1 MKKQKR
7 WIVVPVTTAVV
18 LAMAGCGGQD
28 NNASQASNTST
39 SAAGGQTQSGSG
51 GADFSNGT
59 EGSGSAAGTDD
70 HSSNSSGDTGTSA
83 GETTNSG
90 AENSLGTQGQSSTNE
105 VVQEVRS
112 QLKLKHAVLPT
123 SFPLEKGKH
132 LAAAIPSNTADA
144 FKVNFYSVDQSVP
157 VNDASLTATNSKAPS
172 MLASF
177 EVKSDKD
184 PDSKGIFP
192 DTDLSNIPED
202 MSVDLGH
209 GIKGMAEGAAGS
221 QYLTWKEGRWT
232 LQIRSVSEDKMNNPG
247 IAKKMV
253 EYLESHTLPA
263 PKDKG
268 FVNVE
273 YPSGGKTVNVTIS
286 WQEGNQIHQLQTD
299 QVPNEALG
307 MVVSVN

>member
-7 WIVVPVTTAVV
+7 WVIIPVTTAVL
-18 LAMAGCGGQD
+18 LALAGCGGQD
-28 NNASQASNTST
+28 NNTSQASNTPSST
-39 SAAGGQTQSGSG
+39 SGEQTQSGSG
-51 GADFSNGT
+51 GADFSNT
-59 EGSGSAAGTDD
+59 SEASNTAAG
-70 HSSNSSGDTGTSA
+70 SVNNENSSVGASTSA
-83 GETTNSG
+83 GETT
-90 AENSLGTQGQSSTNE
+90 GTQGQSSMND
-105 VVQEVRS
+105 VLQEIRS
-112 QLKLKHAVLPT
+112 QLKMKDAVLPT
-123 SFPLEKGKH
+123 SFALDKGKH
-132 LAAAIPSNTADA
+132 LAAAIPVNSSDA
-144 FKVNFYSVDQSVP
+144 FKVNFYSVDQTIP
-157 VNDASLTATNSKAPS
+157 VNDASLSSSKNAPDV
-172 MLASF
+172 LASY
-177 EVKSDKD
+177 EVKTYKD
-184 PDSKGIFP
+184 PNSTGIFP
-192 DTDLSNIPED
+192 DTDLDNIPDE

-286 WQEGNQIHQLQTD
+286 WQEGKQIHQLQTN
-299 QVPNEALG
+299 QVPNDALG
-307 MVVSVN
+307 MVASVK

>member
-7 WIVVPVTTAVV
+7 WVIIPVTTAVL
-18 LAMAGCGGQD
+18 LALAGCGGQD
-28 NNASQASNTST
+28 NNTSQASNTPTST
-39 SAAGGQTQSGSG
+39 SEEQTQSGSG
-51 GADFSNGT
+51 GADFSNT
-59 EGSGSAAGTDD
+59 SEGNNTAAGTANNE
-70 HSSNSSGDTGTSA
+70 NSSEGSTSTSA
-83 GETTNSG
+83 AT
-90 AENSLGTQGQSSTNE
+90 GTQGQSSMND
-105 VVQEVRS
+105 VIQEIRS
-112 QLKLKHAVLPT
+112 QLKMKDAVLPT
-123 SFPLEKGKH
+123 SFALDKGKH
-132 LAAAIPSNTADA
+132 LAAAIPVNSSDA
-144 FKVNFYSVDQSVP
+144 FKVNFYSVDQSIP
-157 VNDASLTATNSKAPS
+157 VNDASLTSSTKAPEV
-172 MLASF
+172 LAF
-177 EVKSDKD
+177 YEVKTYKD
-184 PDSKGIFP
+184 PDSSGIFP
-192 DTDLSNIPED
+192 DTDLDNIPDE

-286 WQEGNQIHQLQTD
+286 WQEGKQIHQLQTN
-299 QVPNEALG
+299 QVPNNALG
-307 MVVSVN
+307 MVASVK

>member
-7 WIVVPVTTAVV
+7 WVIIPVTTAVL
-18 LAMAGCGGQD
+18 LALAGCGGQD
-28 NNASQASNTST
+28 NNTSEASNTPTST
-39 SAAGGQTQSGSG
+39 SGEQTQSGSG
-51 GADFSNGT
+51 GADFSNT
-59 EGSGSAAGTDD
+59 SEGNNTAAGTAN
-70 HSSNSSGDTGTSA
+70 SENSSEGTTSTSG
-83 GETTNSG
+83 GETT
-90 AENSLGTQGQSSTNE
+90 GTQGQSNMND
-105 VVQEVRS
+105 VLQEIRS
-112 QLKLKHAVLPT
+112 QLKMKDAVLPT
-123 SFPLEKGKH
+123 SFALDKGKH
-132 LAAAIPSNTADA
+132 LAAALPVNSSDA
-144 FKVNFYSVDQSVP
+144 FKVNFYSVDQSIP
-157 VNDASLTATNSKAPS
+157 VNDASLTSSNNAPDV
-172 MLASF
+172 LASY
-177 EVKSDKD
+177 EVKTYKD
-184 PDSKGIFP
+184 PDSSGIFP
-192 DTDLSNIPED
+192 DTDLDNIPDD

-253 EYLESHTLPA
+253 EYLVSHTLPA

-286 WQEGNQIHQLQTD
+286 WQEGKQIHQLQTN

-307 MVVSVN
+307 MVASVK

>member
-7 WIVVPVTTAVV
+7 WVIIPVTTAVL
-18 LAMAGCGGQD
+18 LALAGCGGQD
-28 NNASQASNTST
+28 DNTSQASNTPTST
-39 SAAGGQTQSGSG
+39 SGEQTQSGSG
-51 GADFSNGT
+51 GADFSNT
-59 EGSGSAAGTDD
+59 SEGNNTAAGSANNED
-70 HSSNSSGDTGTSA
+70 SSEGTSTST
-83 GETTNSG
+83 GETT
-90 AENSLGTQGQSSTNE
+90 GTQGQSSMND
-105 VVQEVRS
+105 VIQEIRS
-112 QLKLKHAVLPT
+112 QLKMKDAVLPT
-123 SFPLEKGKH
+123 SFALDTGKH
-132 LAAAIPSNTADA
+132 LAAAIPVNSSDA
-144 FKVNFYSVDQSVP
+144 FKVNFYSVDQSIP
-157 VNDASLTATNSKAPS
+157 VNDASLTSSTNAPNV
-172 MLASF
+172 LASY
-177 EVKSDKD
+177 EVKTYKD
-184 PDSKGIFP
+184 PDSSGIFP
-192 DTDLSNIPED
+192 DTDLDNIPDE

-286 WQEGNQIHQLQTD
+286 WQEGKQIHQLQTN
-299 QVPNEALG
+299 QVPNNALG
-307 MVVSVN
+307 MVASVK

>member
-7 WIVVPVTTAVV
+7 WAIIPVTTAVL
-18 LAMAGCGGQD
+18 LALVGCGGQD
-28 NNASQASNTST
+28 NNTSQASNTST
-39 SAAGGQTQSGSG
+39 SISGEQTQSGSG
-51 GADFSNGT
+51 GADFSNT
-59 EGSGSAAGTDD
+59 SERNHTAAGSDNNENT
-70 HSSNSSGDTGTSA
+70 SEGTSTSA
-83 GETTNSG
+83 GEKNNSG
-90 AENSLGTQGQSSTNE
+90 SEGSQGTQGQSS
-105 VVQEVRS
+105 VSDVIQEIRS
-112 QLKLKHAVLPT
+112 QLKMKDTVLPT
-123 SFPLEKGKH
+123 SFALDKGKH
-132 LAAAIPSNTADA
+132 LAAAISANTSEA

-157 VNDASLTATNSKAPS
+157 VNDASLTSSNQAPAVF
-172 MLASF
+172 ASY
-177 EVKSDKD
+177 EVKTYKD
-184 PDSKGIFP
+184 PDSTGIFP
-192 DTDLSNIPED
+192 DTNLDDIPEE

-273 YPSGGKTVNVTIS
+273 YPSGGKTGKVTIS
-286 WQEGNQIHQLQTD
+286 WQEGKQIHQLQTN
-299 QVPNEALG
+299 QVPNDALG
-307 MVVSVN
+307 MVASVK